1 MRSGAAIVLALG
13 LLGVPIAHAAD
24 PAGWY
29 VGIYSGGAV
38 RSDAD
43 LKASITKAGFNNVG
57 VFREPTAIVNSTL
70 FPTTEEALRIG
81 SLYLDHSPYAQGGLF
96 DGFFFDGIL
105 SFDRARTAELAVGY
119 SLGNGGRVELHYA
132 GAQFDAAVADTPT
145 AEHLGVLGIIDS
157 TTGVWTWRDF
167 LSLGPQP
174 GLSGPAKDVVGTSV
188 YYTRTDFL
196 LVDAWY
202 DFDTG
207 TALTPYL
214 GAGLGLARISSVS
227 DYGESAQIVPAAEL
241 GAGVRVELADPV
253 TLDVGYRYR
262 MAAHSNVGFDQWEW
276 TGLLPTTYSVHQS
289 GPVGIHAITA
299 GLTFAF
305 N

>member
-1 MRSGAAIVLALG
+1 MRVGIAAILALG
-13 LLGVPIAHAAD
+13 LMSVAAQAAD

-29 VGIYSGGAV
+29 VGIYAGGSV

-43 LKASITKAGFNNVG
+43 LRASVTKGGFNNVG
-57 VFREPTAIVNSTL
+57 VFRHPTSVVNSER
-70 FPTTEEALRIG
+70 FPTTEEAIRIG
-81 SLYLDHSPYAQGGLF
+81 GLYLDNSPFTQGGLF
-96 DGFFFDGIL
+96 DGTFLNGSL
-105 SFDRARTAELAVGY
+105 SFDPAATLELAVGY

-132 GAQFDAAVADTPT
+132 GAQYDAAIADLPD
-145 AEHLGVLGIIDS
+145 AEHLSVLGIIDS

-167 LSLGPQP
+167 LSFGPRP
-174 GLSGPAKDVVGTSV
+174 GLTGPAATVVGTSV
-188 YYTRTDFL
+188 YYTRADFL
-196 LVDAWY
+196 LLDGWY

-214 GAGLGLARISSVS
+214 GAGVGLARIASFS
-227 DYGESAQIVPAAEL
+227 DYGGSVQIVPAAEL

-253 TLDVGYRYR
+253 ALDIGYRYR
-262 MAAHSNVGFDQWEW
+262 MAAHSDVGFDQYER
-276 TGLLPTTYSVHQS
+276 TGLLPTTYSVRQS
-289 GPVGIHAITA
+289 GTIGIHALTA